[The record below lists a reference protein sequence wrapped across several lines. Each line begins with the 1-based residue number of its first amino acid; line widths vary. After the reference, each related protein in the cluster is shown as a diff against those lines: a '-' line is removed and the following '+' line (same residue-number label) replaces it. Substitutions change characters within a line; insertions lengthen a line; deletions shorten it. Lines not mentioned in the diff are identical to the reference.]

1 MGSVTFNGL
10 MGDTLRACFRTVSCM
25 DMGIMCG
32 KMAVGMKGIT
42 DLIRSTEKEPTLTL
56 MEASTAESGK
66 KVCNTESGSSSTQ
79 TLTTNAKG
87 FGPSANSK
95 NGLSMMVKI
104 SKRVI
109 FRKMYNSDMHSRT
122 PTAKFTLTNK
132 NDLFYLIGYK
142 R

>member
-42 DLIRSTEKEPTLTL
+42 DLIRSTEKEPTLTP
-56 MEASTAESGK
+56 MEASTVEIGK
-66 KVCNTESGSSSTQ
+66 RACNTVSALSSMQ

-132 NDLFYLIGYK
+132 NESNFFI
-142 R
+142 